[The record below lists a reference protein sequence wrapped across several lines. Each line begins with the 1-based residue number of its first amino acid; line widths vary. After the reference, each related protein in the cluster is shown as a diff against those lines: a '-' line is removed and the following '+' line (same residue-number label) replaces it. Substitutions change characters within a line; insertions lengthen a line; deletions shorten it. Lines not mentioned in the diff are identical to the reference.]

1 MTKNENSPENLRK
14 FLESEDLAMVMMGL
28 SMAKG
33 SGVPEELLPTILG
46 LYMWDDDK
54 NVRATAKLVF
64 NMYAPENVKII
75 IKNNWKGSYR
85 KLGHSSRCD
94 KIYSL
99 FTLIKYPQGR
109 VNDLLRIIIL
119 PLTKSLSNKDVA
131 RTLVKMGDIATNELI
146 PQLETSLS
154 DYASEILEKMDNAV
168 IPLITVVNEGNS
180 TSRKA
185 AIEALGNI
193 KDKHAV
199 ESLISVL
206 KDKDNELKLSAI
218 EALKKIGDERA
229 VRPLIETL
237 KDKDTTICLS
247 AAEALLSF
255 THNSEEVQWTDEMPD
270 IIDSKS
276 YDLSTLKLGREVWKA
291 NPDMRDSLSEMLRI
305 SKWKMVHSK
314 HHNEIYQAII
324 KTFEDDWIIAGLLV
338 WCGSHAALEETL
350 TVKPNEIVSNYWVH
364 GSKEYDYRNVESVNV
379 YRGIIKRSGVNR
391 VKGGRLEICKRS
403 GTTCRGRTNI
413 ISPIFDTYS
422 FGADCKGSIEK
433 GELRFAVEFPN
444 PDNPKYE
451 TTYYYCASC
460 VYTYINIQKRYD
472 IIKKWW
478 PLAMKAKNI
487 VDSKQNKNI
496 K

>member
-1 MTKNENSPENLRK
+1 MTEDTSPENLRK

-54 NVRATAKLVF
+54 NVRATAKSVF

-99 FTLIKYPQGR
+99 FTLIKYPQGKPSMFDISGRTKKTASIPR

-119 PLTKSLSNKDVA
+119 PLTKSPADKYVA
-131 RTLVKMGDIATNELI
+131 RTLVKMGDIAINELI
-146 PQLETSLS
+146 PQLETPLS
-154 DYASEILEKMDNAV
+154 DYASEILEKMDNTV
-168 IPLITVVNEGNS
+168 IPLITVVNEGNA

-193 KDKHAV
+193 KDKQAV
-199 ESLISVL
+199 DSLITVL
-206 KDKDNELKLSAI
+206 KDKDNKLKLSAI
-218 EALKKIGDERA
+218 EALKKIRDKRA
-229 VRPLIETL
+229 VKPLIETL

-255 THNSEEVQWTDEMPD
+255 TDKRKK
-270 IIDSKS
+270 I
-276 YDLSTLKLGREVWKA
+276 
-291 NPDMRDSLSEMLRI
+291 
-305 SKWKMVHSK
+305 
-314 HHNEIYQAII
+314 NEIYQAII

-338 WCGSHAALEETL
+338 WCGTHAALEEIL
-350 TVKPNEIVSNYWVH
+350 TVNPNEMVSNYWVH

-379 YRGIIKRSGVNR
+379 YMGIIKRSGVNR

-413 ISPIFDTYS
+413 ISPIFNTYS

-433 GELRFAVEFPN
+433 GELRFAVELPN
-444 PDNPKYE
+444 PNNPKYE

-487 VDSKQNKNI
+487 VDAK
-496 K
+496 